1 MPVKLPPHWT
11 VVVPPPELVAF
22 AVEVV
27 VVLPE
32 VDDDPADADADAN
45 AEEEPLAV
53 AVAEELPHV
62 HVHAI
67 ASPPLNARTSKRGN
81 AKLFRTLMIAEDGCA
96 AAGHWPQYW
105 PQTQKYSAILASLRC
120 TGDLRKSPKIRT
132 QRHATILDVRSLGR
146 RQAGHTQSR
155 WRLNRPSGTRKTW
168 SSDTL
173 HVARY
178 CGTIARCS

>member
-27 VVLPE
+27 VVPPE
-32 VDDDPADADADAN
+32 VDDDEELDADADAN

-67 ASPPLNARTSKRGN
+67 ASPPLNARTNKRGN
-81 AKLFRTLMIAEDGCA
+81 AKLFRTLIISFSLSSEH
-96 AAGHWPQYW
+96 HWE
-105 PQTQKYSAILASLRC
+105 TQ
-120 TGDLRKSPKIRT
+120 P
-132 QRHATILDVRSLGR
+132 
-146 RQAGHTQSR
+146 
-155 WRLNRPSGTRKTW
+155 P
-168 SSDTL
+168 
-173 HVARY
+173 
-178 CGTIARCS
+178 